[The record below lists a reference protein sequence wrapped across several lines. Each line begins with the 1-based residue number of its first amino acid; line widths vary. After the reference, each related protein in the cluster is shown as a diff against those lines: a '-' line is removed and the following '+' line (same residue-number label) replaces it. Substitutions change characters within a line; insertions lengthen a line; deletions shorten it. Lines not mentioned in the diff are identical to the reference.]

1 MHTIGNAIG
10 PLFCRSGHKYGSSS
24 TTTSEPNF
32 KCLGN
37 STPQLLNVFEDPAQC
52 IHIIV
57 NIYSLAWYCTCI
69 RFYFSAL
76 YKCVF
81 MHTNSIFPISLCAFL
96 VFLYIHSFFKTVR
109 REWSNL
115 DRLRMDKF
123 YMVSFT
129 DVSSHLSSLQSNCST
144 CICDVP
150 I

>member
-1 MHTIGNAIG
+1 MHRYYITNI
-10 PLFCRSGHKYGSSS
+10 
-24 TTTSEPNF
+24 
-32 KCLGN
+32 
-37 STPQLLNVFEDPAQC
+37 LNHWFG
-52 IHIIV
+52 
-57 NIYSLAWYCTCI
+57 TC

-76 YKCVF
+76 YRYVF

-96 VFLYIHSFFKTVR
+96 HVVFLYIHSFFKTVR

-123 YMVSFT
+123 YMVNFT
-129 DVSSHLSSLQSNCST
+129 NVSSHLLSLQSNCST